1 MINSIHMT
9 FMTPTRCTEPR
20 EPPASQ
26 RAGWLARWCAA
37 WSRSLRFRL
46 LATGLAP
53 LVLVFPLVLGVLVA
67 VGGERANSLL
77 ASNLRSSLAGAGN
90 YLNQV
95 RIDAGLRLSQL
106 ARSERLMQRLRR
118 DADPQELAQALR
130 TAAEGTGLDYLV
142 VATPDGRVL
151 AASTGV
157 TPGRRLPA
165 SHVIRQAVLGVATS
179 AFERFEADE
188 LQAFS
193 PEFAALARVEPVPDD
208 GARQAP
214 QTRGLLLNAAV
225 HFPLAVDLPDA
236 VLVGGILVN
245 RNVALIEHMRA
256 VLFPVGSLPG
266 DVEGMTA
273 VHLDAISVVT
283 SRQQQLGLEQI
294 GALAPAAAVQAVF
307 ERGET
312 WVGRAELDSVGHVL
326 AYAPLLDG
334 EGRRVGMLAAGYPDG
349 PYQRTVW
356 LLLGMVA
363 ALLAAAM
370 LMLSL
375 LFVRSGRELTQR
387 LDRISHT
394 MAAVR
399 QGARQARV
407 GTPLRDDELGQLA
420 RDFDVL
426 LETLALQDAAQR
438 EAQQAIADE
447 ASRRRALFEHERDGV
462 VILNP
467 DGSVFEANPKGAA
480 MLGCSAE
487 QLLAMHVADWDATHD
502 RAQLQALLD
511 GLGSEGRFFETVHR
525 RRDGSTYAA
534 EVSLSTAEWGD
545 RRFIFMLMRDI
556 SERKAVEAELQRY
569 RHDLERRVEQRTQ
582 ELHARSEQLAA
593 IFSLSPDGFVS
604 FDGQRR
610 VVFANQAFLQL
621 SGLTVNEVTGLSE
634 AAFSA
639 RMSTRSSDGAPFPG
653 MQALREATGDEGRRQ
668 RFELSAPRHRVLEV
682 SLRQSAGDTVSQVLY
697 LRDVTLETE
706 VDRMKSEFLT
716 TAAHELR
723 TPMTSIYG
731 FANLLRLRDVG
742 EAKRKEVLDTIS
754 QQSELMITILN
765 QLLDLAR
772 IEARQGL
779 DFDRALMTVQ
789 SLVDETV
796 SGFNVPAGRTPI
808 LVQAVDPALQVVA
821 DRSKL
826 HRALLNVVSNAYKY
840 SPGGGAVMLRCHR
853 ASDQGREGVG
863 IEVQDQGIGMTPEQL
878 GHVCE
883 RFYRADDSGNIPGTG
898 LGMAIVSDIVK
909 LHDGRLQID
918 STHGVGTTVT
928 LWLPLAAVQ

>member
-1 MINSIHMT
+1 VINSLYMT

-273 VHLDAISVVT
+273 VHLDTISVVT
-283 SRQQQLGLEQI
+283 SRQQQLGQEQI
-294 GALAPAAAVQAVF
+294 GARAPSAAVQAVF

-582 ELHARSEQLAA
+582 ELHARSEQLDA
-593 IFSLSPDGFVS
+593 IFALSPDGFVS
-604 FDGQRR
+604 FDRERR
-610 VVFANQAFLQL
+610 VVLQQPRL
-621 SGLTVNEVTGLSE
+621 QPKLTGLATEMVLGLEE
-634 AAFSA
+634 ACSCTACDS
-639 RMSTRSSDGAPFPG
+639 RCDGPVEASRLD
-653 MQALREATGDEGRRQ
+653 QAGEAHHDEADRQ
-668 RFELSAPRHRVLEV
+668 LMVTLSAAQAHRVVELACTA
-682 SLRQSAGDTVSQVLY
+682 AGATAVSQVLH
-697 LRDVTLETE
+697 LRDVTRETE
-706 VDRMKSEFLT
+706 VDRHEERVRGRRRARAAHAHGRHLRLFG
-716 TAAHELR
+716 TAASR
-723 TPMTSIYG
+723 ATMP
-731 FANLLRLRDVG
+731 RPQRQKD
-742 EAKRKEVLDTIS
+742 
-754 QQSELMITILN
+754 
-765 QLLDLAR
+765 LLDAHPPPVRDALAR
-772 IEARQGL
+772 AQQAHL
-779 DFDRALMTVQ
+779 RAVAGKDAHRHHAGP
-789 SLVDETV
+789 LVDL
-796 SGFNVPAGRTPI
+796 G
-808 LVQAVDPALQVVA
+808 
-821 DRSKL
+821 L
-826 HRALLNVVSNAYKY
+826 HRQRVGDRRPRTSRMGWPLSVSTPARSVAVPPRPRQSGAPPAPRPSG
-840 SPGGGAVMLRCHR
+840 SPPPAAESGPAPAPACSRRRCRRSARPGRPRSSR
-853 ASDQGREGVG
+853 ASAPRRR
-863 IEVQDQGIGMTPEQL
+863 P
-878 GHVCE
+878 
-883 RFYRADDSGNIPGTG
+883 
-898 LGMAIVSDIVK
+898 
-909 LHDGRLQID
+909 
-918 STHGVGTTVT
+918 
-928 LWLPLAAVQ
+928 